1 MKKILR
7 ILFIAILLFAEAKAQ
22 VVTPFNKRFQVTQK
36 GGIVYLSNVAVSCSS
51 NPTTSGGSC
60 QTAAT
65 AAPPNGTG
73 VNNSFNQVYVDI
85 DGDASTF
92 QSSSDSLALPSCSQI
107 TWAGLYWG
115 ATGNAA
121 TAPTRN
127 NIKIKANNGTYQNIS
142 ADVSQLNTTGYTSY
156 HNFKD
161 ITSIVTAAGKNARFT
176 VANIPFVNN
185 GTSNNWGSWTIVVV
199 YGNQLQNMKQL
210 TVFDGLANVSGSNVV
225 NVPISGFLT
234 PPTGPVNFEL
244 GTYVHDG
251 DRGPSYSG
259 DQMLFSGNGGPFINV
274 SDALNPSND
283 VFNSTVSNKGVAT
296 PYRYPNLGNTMGL
309 DADIFQPNNATKN
322 YLGNSNTNATLKL
335 TTGGETYL
343 VQEISTAIDVYEP
356 DLRVDKKVRD
366 RFGVDKYLG
375 TVAPGDTLEYTITV
389 YNIGSDTSI
398 NTFITDSLVGTAK
411 YVPGSTRI
419 TFGPNSGS
427 KTDANSDDQIDYN
440 AASHKL
446 TFRVGTGAN
455 GLIGG
460 KVANSATGVD
470 STVIK
475 FKITTETDCF
485 ILKCDDV
492 VRNRAY
498 AHSTGLISGNMIT
511 TGSNP
516 AAFDGLGCPISGSTD
531 TYINVSLA
539 SCTFPPDTTIA
550 NVCPMTQTLASLYTR
565 PGYTNFYNSSFT
577 SVITASTPGT
587 YYAVRTA
594 ATGCK
599 DTVAITVNTTNCTPP
614 AVMNDSVT
622 TAINTPVSGNMG
634 NNNYFPSG
642 YTTHFSTTPSVNPSH
657 GTFSINAAG
666 NYIYT
671 PNNGYSGN
679 DLVVVQYCGTPPVPG
694 PDVCFDDTLF
704 IKVLP
709 NIITNNDFAVT
720 TQDVPVSGNLNTNN
734 SDPSGTTLTVNTTP
748 VKNPS
753 NGVVSIGSDGSY
765 TYTPNPGFIG
775 KDTVV
780 VNVCNGTTPQ
790 MCKTDTLF
798 LNIIAGYG
806 SVGNYVWQDT
816 NGDGLQ
822 NEPVSNGIN
831 GVTVELYNANTNVLV
846 ATTVTANNAGNPG
859 YYIFNNVSAG
869 DYYVKF
875 PTSHSGSGLTT
886 ANQTDMVDGNS
897 DANTSTGK
905 SEVFTINPALTGQD
919 KDNTTIDAG
928 YYCNLATPSISA
940 SGAVSICNGTS
951 VILTSS
957 SATGNQ
963 WYLNGVAI
971 PGAINQTY
979 TVTASGTYTVVY
991 TIGTCSSQVSN
1002 SIAVTVNTATT
1013 PSIAAPDGTNICIG
1027 GSIQLCPAVWGY
1039 SNYQWYKN
1047 GVLIPAPT
1055 GTASCLTL
1063 TDVDAG
1069 SYTLAAQNGAGCWS
1083 NQSAATV
1090 ITVGGVCSVSSGGSG
1105 GIETKSLGDVISKR
1119 LYGYAVTNKSTE
1131 VNYATASH
1139 FTQTNGTVIN
1149 GANNLT
1155 LAELFPSSAYNTTDF
1170 YVTTPTDLINITN
1183 ALEVLAVDYTKN
1195 NITKAVAF
1203 GTKTLGGIYEH
1214 TKPICDRLK
1223 AAELKSVS
1231 SININGYTLL
1241 VYKIIQHTGQIEYAI
1256 NLSAGVNSSNNNI
1269 TLQSNWFTD
1278 NYLPSEKLFN
1288 FQLWAVD
1295 VTTVRSLA
1303 ENIIYQLQQRGT
1315 LIGIAP
1321 KDIPTTFVEKGRRR
1335 NDQMEL
1341 TIQNNTLHTS
1351 GYFSIKEKANENSA
1365 ETYRQVPFTLN
1376 ATSNTQVKVPVADY
1390 YESSI
1395 YVYLNGKLVDLVYLS
1410 DGTWNIDYD
1419 KNSTTINTFNI
1430 DNNASVVVNANEL
1443 NVMRNVN
1450 VDASVKNYISI
1461 YKTING
1467 GGLQE
1472 DLTNYNTLKF
1482 NASLQCVSSMV
1493 ITFVKKSITN
1503 WNNQYNIEVQP
1514 NTTGE
1519 YSIDLNSLKAAGLS
1533 GVNLNDVVAINF
1545 ALINRSS
1552 GGYANIV
1559 ATLSNLRFTNK
1570 AVNSNVIEL
1579 DQTIAVK
1586 PNPNSGL
1593 FTASFNSNTDMPL
1606 QLSVTE
1612 LSTGRKVSQQIVSA
1626 KKGNNKFVV
1635 SLDKNLINGIYVV
1648 TLDGDNIKYNPAKL
1662 IISKN

>member
-1 MKKILR
+1 MKKNLR

-51 NPTTSGGSC
+51 NPTISGGSC

-419 TFGPNSGS
+419 SFGPNSGS

-550 NVCPMTQTLASLYTR
+550 NVCPMTQTFASLYTR

-657 GTFSINAAG
+657 GSFSINAAG

-897 DANTSTGK
+897 DANISTGK

-1105 GIETKSLGDVISKR
+1105 GVESKTMGNIIAQR
-1119 LYGYAVTNKSTE
+1119 LYGNAIHSNTELDGQTKGIKFTKSGITLDGI
-1131 VNYATASH
+1131 NNFSLSDLIPASV
-1139 FTQTNGTVIN
+1139 FGTDV
-1149 GANNLT
+1149 
-1155 LAELFPSSAYNTTDF
+1155 AYNSS
-1170 YVTTPTDLINITN
+1170 PTDLVNFTN
-1183 ALEVLAVDYTKN
+1183 AVEVLAVDYVKDKSV
-1195 NITKAVAF
+1195 KAVVF
-1203 GTKTLGGIYEH
+1203 GTKTLTDVYTH

-1223 AAELKSVS
+1223 GAELLEVK
-1231 SININGYTLL
+1231 NINVNGYHLIA
-1241 VYKIIQHTGQIEYAI
+1241 YKVRQRTGQIEYAA
-1256 NLSAGVNSSNNNI
+1256 NLSAGVSSNRNNI
-1269 TLQSNWFTD
+1269 SLQSNWFTD
-1278 NYLPSEKLFN
+1278 SYQQDEKLYN
-1288 FQLWAVD
+1288 FQIWAINYNMVSSIATD
-1295 VTTVRSLA
+1295 IISKLQSNGTVVSVTNADLPKAYVSKGKRVSTDLK
-1303 ENIIYQLQQRGT
+1303 LT
-1315 LIGIAP
+1315 L
-1321 KDIPTTFVEKGRRR
+1321 
-1335 NDQMEL
+1335 
-1341 TIQNNTLHTS
+1341 QNNTIATN
-1351 GYFSIKEKANENSA
+1351 GYIELKEKANENSNV
-1365 ETYRQVPFTLN
+1365 TTRQIPFTCQ
-1376 ATSNTQVKVPVADY
+1376 ATGASDVVIPVNDN
-1390 YESSI
+1390 YEGDI
-1395 YVYLNGKLVDLVYLS
+1395 YIYINNKLTDLVYLA
-1410 DGTWNIDYD
+1410 DGTWSLSYD
-1419 KNSTTINTFNI
+1419 NANTSINTFNI
-1430 DNNASVVVNANEL
+1430 TNEPSVQIGNDEL
-1443 NVMRNVN
+1443 RLMRNVQVTGTTN
-1450 VDASVKNYISI
+1450 NYITV
-1461 YKTING
+1461 YKTMIG
-1467 GGLQE
+1467 GGLEE
-1472 DLTNYNTLKF
+1472 DIRDFKTLLFSSNTIG
-1482 NASLQCVSSMV
+1482 ATSAT
-1493 ITFVKKSITN
+1493 ITLVKKSIAN
-1503 WNNQYNIEVQP
+1503 WNDQYSYTIPLNGSSDYAIDFSQFKSSKYLGGINANDITAVSFGF
-1514 NTTGE
+1514 NNNKGGVVNM
-1519 YSIDLNSLKAAGLS
+1519 SIDLSEVRFIKSTVTPIALFDNSLS
-1533 GVNLNDVVAINF
+1533 V
-1545 ALINRSS
+1545 
-1552 GGYANIV
+1552 Y
-1559 ATLSNLRFTNK
+1559 
-1570 AVNSNVIEL
+1570 
-1579 DQTIAVK
+1579 
-1586 PNPNSGL
+1586 PNPNSGK
-1593 FTASFNSNTDMPL
+1593 FVARFNSIDNQ
-1606 QLSVTE
+1606 QLVLKVTE
-1612 LSTGRKVSQQIVSA
+1612 MATGRVVKTLFISSI
-1626 KKGNNKFVV
+1626 KGVNNVNVELNNNLLFGNY
-1635 SLDKNLINGIYVV
+1635 SLSIEGENV
-1648 TLDGDNIKYNPAKL
+1648 KYNSIKLTLAK
-1662 IISKN
+1662 